1 LGLHPNLPNDRKIS
15 MMDLVY
21 VALTVGLFGL
31 SWGLVR
37 LCDRV

>member
-1 LGLHPNLPNDRKIS
+1 
-15 MMDLVY
+15 MDLIYGAVT
-21 VALTVGLFGL
+21 VALLTV

>member
-1 LGLHPNLPNDRKIS
+1 
-15 MMDLVY
+15 MMDVAY
-21 VALTVGLFGL
+21 IALTAILMAV